1 VQTDKRAQFPI
12 VLVDKTFWAP
22 MMDFINNSL
31 LKQYE
36 YISPGD
42 LGLFKLVDTADEAVS
57 EILDFYSKYSLKPNF

>member
-1 VQTDKRAQFPI
+1 
-12 VLVDKTFWAP
+12 
-22 MMDFINNSL
+22 MMDFIHNSL
-31 LKQYE
+31 LKQHE

>member
-1 VQTDKRAQFPI
+1 

-22 MMDFINNSL
+22 MMDFIHNSL
-31 LKQYE
+31 LKQHQ
-36 YISPGD
+36 YISEGD